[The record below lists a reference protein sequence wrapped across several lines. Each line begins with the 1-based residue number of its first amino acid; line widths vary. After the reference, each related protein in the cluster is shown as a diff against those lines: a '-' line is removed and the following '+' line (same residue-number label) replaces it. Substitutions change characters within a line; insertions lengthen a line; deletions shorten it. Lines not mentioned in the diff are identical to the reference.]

1 MKKNYTGFSILLVTV
16 LILSSCNR
24 IKCIEGNGNQ
34 ISQNRDVN
42 QFTFIETSGSVDL
55 VLTQSPQHSLR
66 IVADE
71 NIQDKIHTSV
81 DGDKLTIDMKGN
93 FCNSGTITAYI
104 NSPDFTG
111 VDLSGASSL
120 SNKGTL
126 NVKDFK
132 LDLSGSSKVNLDM
145 NAANVLTKSSGS
157 SEIHLKGQAGNHD
170 VDMSGA
176 STVDAFDFVVGNY
189 KIETSGASKL
199 RINVLNELDVRS
211 RGASDIQYRGNP
223 AHVNN
228 NKSGASSL
236 KKVE

>member
-1 MKKNYTGFSILLVTV
+1 MKKKYTGFSILLVSL

-24 IKCIEGNGNQ
+24 MKCIEGNGNQ

-42 QFTFIETSGSVDL
+42 QFTFIEASGSVDL

-71 NIQDKIHTSV
+71 NIQDRIQASV
-81 DGDKLTIDMKGN
+81 DGDKLEIDLKGN
-93 FCNSGTITAYI
+93 LCNSGPITAYI
-104 NSPDFTG
+104 SSPDFTG
-111 VDLSGASSL
+111 VNLSGACSVK
-120 SNKGTL
+120 NEGTL

-132 LDLSGSSKVNLDM
+132 IDLSGSSKIDLNL

-189 KIETSGASKL
+189 KIATSGA
-199 RINVLNELDVRS
+199 
-211 RGASDIQYRGNP
+211 
-223 AHVNN
+223 
-228 NKSGASSL
+228 
-236 KKVE
+236 